1 MTTRASAS
9 GGLVVAGISIRVT
22 GPDGFCSEH
31 EVPPGDALVVGT
43 SPACGVRIEG
53 PGIAPMHCT
62 LSCEEGLLVID
73 DWDTGAGTY
82 LDGKRIAR
90 QATADPGASVQ
101 IGQFRFE
108 TAPLSEESTLHRE
121 DDAVEEDAVAEDVV
135 AEDVVAE
142 DAADDDAADDDAAT
156 ADPAGRCGDLADDT
170 DPFLPAFALR
180 HNQVTGDAG
189 DEPSARVEPHRSTA
203 DEGDVYDSPNSRQ
216 TGQQPAPYDDDVY
229 DTQETVGGDDMA
241 ELLKIELD
249 YLRTEL
255 AERDARV
262 AELEQSLDGG
272 GARQD
277 EDLPSRDEVD
287 ALAGRL
293 EQLLEELDHS
303 DERLKTMSELL
314 RVSEE
319 ANVAAVE
326 ERTQMESWIGE
337 VERRVHDW
345 ENEWHAERDSLNR
358 RIAELTAQR
367 DEAESHGGSRE
378 STELIQKLRQQIT
391 QFETETAD
399 LQAERSEFE
408 QRLQAAD
415 VSSIEER
422 IQQAVDTTM
431 REERLQLSQQRAE
444 LARERAA
451 LMRQQEELAA
461 QPSSQGMSADV
472 ADLKIRAFR
481 EHLREIRDTEPG
493 HRAAPT
499 MSQRLGKLWR
509 KIDGRPLDTD

>member
-1 MTTRASAS
+1 MTTRASFA
-9 GGLVVAGISIRVT
+9 GGLAVAGISIRVT
-22 GPDGFCSEH
+22 GPGGFYSEH

-62 LSCEEGLLVID
+62 LSCEEGQLVID

-82 LDGKRIAR
+82 LDGQRIAR

-101 IGQFRFE
+101 IGEFRFD
-108 TAPLSEESTLHRE
+108 TAPICEESTLHS
-121 DDAVEEDAVAEDVV
+121 
-135 AEDVVAE
+135 
-142 DAADDDAADDDAAT
+142 DDDATAHDATADDAA
-156 ADPAGRCGDLADDT
+156 AVDPAGSSGDVGDDT
-170 DPFLPAFALR
+170 DPFLPTFELPP
-180 HNQVTGDAG
+180 HSELTDDVG
-189 DEPSARVEPHRSTA
+189 DEPSSRA
-203 DEGDVYDSPNSRQ
+203 DAHDSAADDSDAYDAVDTPPGGNDSVKYGDEAYATP
-216 TGQQPAPYDDDVY
+216 GA
-229 DTQETVGGDDMA
+229 VGADDMT

-262 AELEQSLDGG
+262 AELEQSLAGSGDPGY
-272 GARQD
+272 D
-277 EDLPSRDEVD
+277 EDLPSREEVD
-287 ALAGRL
+287 SLAGRL

-326 ERTQMESWIGE
+326 ERTQMESWMGE

-378 STELIQKLRQQIT
+378 NTELIQKLRQQIT
-391 QFETETAD
+391 QLEGETSR
-399 LQAERSEFE
+399 LQAERSDLE
-408 QRLQAAD
+408 QRMQAAD
-415 VSSIEER
+415 VSSIEAR
-422 IQQAVDTTM
+422 IQQAVDTAM
-431 REERLQLSQQRAE
+431 REERLQLSQERAE

-451 LMRQQEELAA
+451 LMRQQEELAS
-461 QPSSQGMSADV
+461 QPDSRAVSADV

-481 EHLREIRDTEPG
+481 EHLREIRETEPG